1 MAKKPT
7 KRRKAQ
13 PPMPAPP
20 SLPQQAPWS
29 RELPATWV
37 RLHDDPWWNADA
49 VDLSA
54 LPPATSGDVAT
65 LPKEVW
71 QIITSVIGQVVADQ
85 QKKQRA
91 VIDSRNPFVR
101 AAAAGFLAALHR
113 YRAQLEKVPELHN
126 WYGKRKAGGDKG
138 RQGSSRRADD
148 LAQRI
153 RDIWAAM
160 EAAGETPTNASVAA
174 AIQKQCGRGSV
185 STVIRAFRDKPAK
198 RTNR

>member
-20 SLPQQAPWS
+20 ALPQQAALS

-54 LPPATSGDVAT
+54 LPAATSGDVAT
-65 LPKEVW
+65 LPQEVW
-71 QIITSVIGQVVADQ
+71 HIITSVIRQVVADQ
-85 QKKQRA
+85 PKKQRA
-91 VIDSRNPFVR
+91 VIDSRNPVVR

-113 YRAQLEKVPELHN
+113 YRDQLAKVPELHSL
-126 WYGKRKAGGDKG
+126 YARRKEGGDKG
-138 RQGSSRRADD
+138 RAVSSLKKDD

-174 AIQKQCGRGSV
+174 AIQKECGRGSV

-198 RTNR
+198 KTNR